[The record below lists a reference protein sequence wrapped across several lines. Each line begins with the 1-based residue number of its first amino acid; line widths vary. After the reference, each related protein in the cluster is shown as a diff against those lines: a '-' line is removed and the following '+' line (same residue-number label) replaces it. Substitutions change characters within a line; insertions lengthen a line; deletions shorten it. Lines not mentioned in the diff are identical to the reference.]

1 MIDRKALEHIA
12 TLARLQLTDK
22 EATELSE
29 QLSKVLGHF
38 EQISQIKTEGVEP
51 MVTPSEIQAFW
62 REDELKKEFTADEM
76 TQNAPDRLGHLFKVP
91 PVV

>member
-1 MIDRKALEHIA
+1 MIDKKALEHIA
-12 TLARLQLTDK
+12 TLARLKLTDQ
-22 EATELSE
+22 EAMGLSE
-29 QLSKVLGHF
+29 QLSKVLSHF
-38 EQISQIKTEGVEP
+38 EQISQIKTDGVEP

-62 REDELKKEFTADEM
+62 REDEPKKEFTAEEM